1 MKIKKG
7 DLVKVISG
15 EHKGSDGSVLKIL
28 KKTNK
33 LIIEGVNI
41 VKKHKKPDS
50 KNPQGGIVEK
60 EAPLDISNVSLLTSD
75 GKPTRVG
82 FRIQDGIKVR
92 YSKKTDELIWLWVI
106 HPD

>member
-1 MKIKKG
+1 MLKKVKIKKG

-15 EHKGSDGSVLKIL
+15 EHKGSEGSVLKIL

-92 YSKKTDELIWLWVI
+92 YSKKTDELI
-106 HPD
+106 